1 MKKRQFY
8 TCLLIMYLGI
18 SCSPSRKSAAYFQ
31 ENKTAIAELRTY
43 FNQLYTQQPFS
54 AGFTD
59 KTFKY
64 YVMQVMTDT
73 LRAVYNNEKRKDELW
88 ENVRKFHYDTA
99 LLKKMAKRMKD
110 IKCLWIGK
118 SDYYFG
124 EHPEKFDY
132 ISFKS
137 ADKAF
142 RENKYYMLVF
152 LEHSLEYPEFQERID
167 KGTFVPVDS
176 LVYYTTTSRYR

>member
-1 MKKRQFY
+1 
-8 TCLLIMYLGI
+8 
-18 SCSPSRKSAAYFQ
+18 
-31 ENKTAIAELRTY
+31 
-43 FNQLYTQQPFS
+43 
-54 AGFTD
+54 
-59 KTFKY
+59 
-64 YVMQVMTDT
+64 
-73 LRAVYNNEKRKDELW
+73 
-88 ENVRKFHYDTA
+88 
-99 LLKKMAKRMKD
+99 MKD

-152 LEHSLEYPEFQERID
+152 LEHRLEYPEFQERID